1 MMPAASAR
9 PTEEP
14 SGGLR
19 QPAPQRLG
27 LDEVGE
33 RSLAV
38 DLDDRNRLAIPLFEL
53 WLAADVDRFERAPT
67 DLGDD
72 LERSRAEVAAVGVVD
87 DDPGQG

>member
-1 MMPAASAR
+1 MPATSAR

-27 LDEVGE
+27 LHEVGE

-53 WLAADVDRFERAPT
+53 WLAADVDRLERAAT

-72 LERSRAEVAAVGVVD
+72 LERPRAEVAAVGVVD
-87 DDPGQG
+87 DDPAQG

>member
-1 MMPAASAR
+1 MPATSAR

-27 LDEVGE
+27 LHEVGE

-53 WLAADVDRFERAPT
+53 WLAADVDRLEGAAT
-67 DLGDD
+67 NLGDD
-72 LERSRAEVAAVGVVD
+72 LEGARAQVAALGVVD
-87 DDPGQG
+87 DDPTQG

>member
-1 MMPAASAR
+1 MMPATSAR

-14 SGGLR
+14 SGGFR

-27 LDEVGE
+27 LHEVGE

-38 DLDDRNRLAIPLFEL
+38 DLDDRNRLAISLFEP
-53 WLAADVDRFERAPT
+53 WIAADVDRLERVAT

-72 LERSRAEVAAVGVVD
+72 LERPSAEVAAVGVVD

>member
-1 MMPAASAR
+1 MPATSAR

-19 QPAPQRLG
+19 QSAPQRLG
-27 LDEVGE
+27 LDKVGE

-38 DLDDRNRLAIPLFEL
+38 DLDDRNRLAIPRFEL
-53 WLAADVDRFERAPT
+53 WLAADIDRFEVAAT
-67 DLGDD
+67 DLSDH
-72 LERSRAEVAAVGVVD
+72 LERPRAEVAAVRVVD